1 MNILLMNWVS
11 WDTQYVMGGGR
22 DVYTSL
28 VGVPTKSTKIE
39 PLQIPVIPHTV
50 SKHVLYNV
58 ETFHKEEEEKKT
70 PNNIKDVY
78 TSLITYNM

>member
-1 MNILLMNWVS
+1 ML
-11 WDTQYVMGGGR
+11 R
-22 DVYTSL
+22 VYTSL

-39 PLQIPVIPHTV
+39 PLQIPVIQHTV

-58 ETFHKEEEEKKT
+58 ETFHKEEKKKP